1 MALYVGFDSSTQGLT
16 ATVIEA
22 GARERRVVF
31 EEAIDFDTAFPS
43 YGTSRG
49 VHSDDGRTVTA
60 PPVMWAEALDA
71 MAMRLRASGLE
82 LERVRAV
89 SGSAQQH
96 GSVYLNERAGRVLL
110 SLDPS
115 RPLASQLEGV
125 FTRPGSPVWL
135 DCSTGLQCHDL
146 AEALGG
152 DRALATLTGSRAYE
166 RFTAAQI
173 AKFAAQ
179 DPEAYAQTARIHLV
193 SSFMASLLCGCDAPL
208 EPGDGSGM
216 NLMNIAAGTWAARA
230 LEATAP
236 DLSSRLPPIKTP
248 WTVAGVLAPYWQR
261 KLGCGPARVITWTG
275 DNPSSLVGLGLTS
288 PGQLGISLGTSDTV
302 FAPTASPHPDPNGA
316 GHVFGSPTGG
326 FMALTCFANGSLARE
341 RIRDAYCLD
350 WDGFA
355 RHLSATP
362 PGNDGGLM
370 VPWFVTEITPK
381 AERLGPH
388 RRNLD
393 PADVARNVRAAV
405 EGQAMSMRRYSE
417 WFAPEV
423 KTIRATGGA
432 AVNRAILQVIADVF
446 DAEVVRIA
454 PPNAAS
460 LGAALRAFHADL
472 LADGQRLEWDE
483 VVQGF
488 ADPIPAAGATP
499 QSGAVAAYAALL
511 PQYAAFV
518 DSLTG

>member
-31 EEAIDFDTAFPS
+31 EDAIDFDSAFPS
-43 YGTSRG
+43 YGTARG
-49 VHSDDGRTVTA
+49 VHSHDGRTVTA
-60 PPVMWAEALDA
+60 PPLMWAEALDT
-71 MAMRLRASGLE
+71 MALRLRESGLD

-110 SLDPS
+110 SLDPG
-115 RPLASQLEGV
+115 RPLVSQLEGV
-125 FTRPGSPVWL
+125 FTRSVSPIWL
-135 DCSTGLQCHDL
+135 DCSTGAECRAL
-146 AEALGG
+146 ADSLGG

-173 AKFAAQ
+173 AKFAARE
-179 DPEAYAQTARIHLV
+179 PEAYAQTARIHLV

-230 LEATAP
+230 LDATAP
-236 DLSSRLPPIKTP
+236 DLTPKLPSIATP
-248 WTVAGVLAPYWQR
+248 WTIAGVLAPYWQR

-302 FAPTASPHPDPNGA
+302 FAPTGSPHPDPNGA
-316 GHVFGSPTGG
+316 GHVFGSPMGG

-350 WDGFA
+350 WQSFSSC
-355 RHLSATP
+355 LSATP

-370 VPWFVTEITPK
+370 VPWFVTEITPRGEK
-381 AERLGPH
+381 LGPH
-388 RRNLD
+388 RRDLE
-393 PADVARNVRAAV
+393 PADVPRNVRAVV

-417 WFAPEV
+417 WFAPDV
-423 KTIRATGGA
+423 TTIRATGGA
-432 AVNRAILQVIADVF
+432 AVNRGILQVIADVF
-446 DAEVVRIA
+446 DAEVLRIA

-460 LGAALRAFHADL
+460 LGAALRAFHADS
-472 LADGQRLEWDE
+472 LADGQRLEWPE
-483 VVQGF
+483 VVEGF
-488 ADPIPAAGATP
+488 TDPIEAAGASP
-499 QSGAVAAYAALL
+499 RREAVAAYAALL
-511 PQYAAFV
+511 PRYAEFV
-518 DSLTG
+518 DSLIG